1 MSDSDDK
8 IKQISRLLEMGGTML
23 AQHCTTCGAP
33 MFRYQG
39 EVLCP
44 ICQDSNANSGQQQN
58 AGQQV
63 ALARNEIK
71 EVPQAGGIASSPEA
85 PVQQPLVRSEELS
98 HDDMPGQISAAVP
111 IEGLNSVAESL
122 KLKIGHIAGLLQVET
137 DPRRMEEYLDI
148 MGRCLDILERLK

>member
-1 MSDSDDK
+1 
-8 IKQISRLLEMGGTML
+8 KQISRLLEMGGTML
-23 AQHCTTCGAP
+23 AQHCATCGAP

-44 ICQDSNANSGQQQN
+44 ICQDSNADSSQQQN
-58 AGQQV
+58 TGQQV

-71 EVPQAGGIASSPEA
+71 EVPQAGDIASSPEA
-85 PVQQPLVRSEELS
+85 PVRQPLVRSEELS
-98 HDDMPGQISAAVP
+98 HDDMLGQMSVAVP

-137 DPRRMEEYLDI
+137 YPRRMEEYLDI
-148 MGRCLDILERLK
+148 MDRCLDIVERLK